1 MLTHEPLFKFD
12 FEAVEYEPPDLEIL
26 VCGDFDEFV
35 MS

>member
-1 MLTHEPLFKFD
+1 MLTHEPLFKFY
-12 FEAVEYEPPDLEIL
+12 FEAVENEPPDHEIL